1 MQPYFFPYIGY
12 YQLINIVEKF
22 VVYDDV
28 NFINRGWIN
37 RNNVLVNNKAYLFSI
52 PLRESSQNKE
62 IRDIGLIDIENWRL
76 KFLKTIE
83 LSYKK
88 AKYFNIGF
96 EILRG
101 TLNKQAENI
110 SQLAFHSLR
119 AVIDYLDLNTE
130 MVETS
135 SVYGNTKLK
144 AQERILDICKREKSE
159 HYINPIG
166 GIEIYSK
173 ELFERSSVKLS
184 FLKTKPLHYRQFSDQ
199 FVPNLSMIDVMMF
212 NSKEQIIDMLNLC
225 ELV

>member
-1 MQPYFFPYIGY
+1 
-12 YQLINIVEKF
+12 
-22 VVYDDV
+22 
-28 NFINRGWIN
+28 
-37 RNNVLVNNKAYLFSI
+37 
-52 PLRESSQNKE
+52 
-62 IRDIGLIDIENWRL
+62 
-76 KFLKTIE
+76 
-83 LSYKK
+83 
-88 AKYFNIGF
+88 
-96 EILRG
+96 
-101 TLNKQAENI
+101 
-110 SQLAFHSLR
+110 
-119 AVIDYLDLNTE
+119 